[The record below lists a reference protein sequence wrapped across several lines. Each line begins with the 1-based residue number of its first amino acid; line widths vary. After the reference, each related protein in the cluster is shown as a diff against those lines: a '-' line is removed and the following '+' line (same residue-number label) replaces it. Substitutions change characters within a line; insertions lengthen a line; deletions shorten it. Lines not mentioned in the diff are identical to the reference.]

1 MSNIHN
7 RIKKARLEKGLSQV
21 QLAEFLSVSTTTI
34 QLWENENVTKAT
46 APRRQRLPVVA
57 KVLGVSASWL
67 QLGDN
72 FIPSEGGIKLAESD
86 DIGKTYQK
94 IMIYELDLTAGKT
107 NPQWILKKGED
118 PILIRNAWFEY
129 KNLLASDLR
138 AMRIKGK
145 RMSPHLENEDII
157 LIYINDIETVDD
169 EIFAV
174 VYNGRFFI

>member
-34 QLWENENVTKAT
+34 QLWKNGNVTKAT

-107 NPQWILKKGED
+107 NSQQISKK
-118 PILIRNAWFEY
+118 R
-129 KNLLASDLR
+129 
-138 AMRIKGK
+138 
-145 RMSPHLENEDII
+145 
-157 LIYINDIETVDD
+157 
-169 EIFAV
+169 
-174 VYNGRFFI
+174 

>member
-21 QLAEFLSVSTTTI
+21 QLAELLSVSTTTI

-72 FIPSEGGIKLAESD
+72 FIPSERGFKLVESD

-107 NPQWILKKGED
+107 NPQWILKKVK
-118 PILIRNAWFEY
+118 IRY
-129 KNLLASDLR
+129 
-138 AMRIKGK
+138 
-145 RMSPHLENEDII
+145 
-157 LIYINDIETVDD
+157 
-169 EIFAV
+169 
-174 VYNGRFFI
+174 